1 MIVFDISKINPDL
14 NQFLS
19 LNLPKSMLINLFF
32 FLSFDMINEL
42 DIHVFIHTFLYLLTV
57 HILEVETL
65 W

>member
-1 MIVFDISKINPDL
+1 MIVFNISKINPDL

>member
-1 MIVFDISKINPDL
+1 MIVFNISKINPDL

-57 HILEVETL
+57 HIREVETL
-65 W
+65 L